1 MKTGAIA
8 TRRHGEGV
16 APTSHF
22 LPFTSCFHWG
32 RRLGAVVLL
41 GAATLGCAWIKG
53 AGTIPRITGP
63 DVVFPRLDSAR
74 EQFFYARQVD
84 ERTLVGRKTEE
95 RDVRLTQVIAAYQM
109 VLDHFPD
116 DQLYAPLALASI
128 GNCYYRLRDYRG
140 TIRIFKNIQERYPCY
155 PFVHA
160 EAEWM
165 IGRSLDTL
173 GDSREAKRHYKL
185 CIDTFGHSRNEAIKA
200 LVALCKQRYIEPSV
214 PGRRAKR

>member
-1 MKTGAIA
+1 M
-8 TRRHGEGV
+8 
-16 APTSHF
+16 
-22 LPFTSCFHWG
+22 
-32 RRLGAVVLL
+32 LGAM
-41 GAATLGCAWIKG
+41 TPGCAWIKG

-95 RDVRLTQVIAAYQM
+95 RDVRLSQVIVAYQM

-128 GNCYYRLRDYRG
+128 GNCYYRMREYRG

-165 IGRSLDTL
+165 IGRSLDDL

-185 CIDTFGHSRNEAIKA
+185 CIDTFGHSRNEAIKM

-214 PGRRAKR
+214 PSRRARR